1 MTLVNKKMIY
11 LQAISQTIISM
22 GQYYLINTYN
32 WVKTAVW
39 YAPKRVF
46 LDIELEKM
54 SIERDNN
61 LSEVDNM

>member
-11 LQAISQTIISM
+11 LQDISQTIISM

-39 YAPKRVF
+39 DAPKRVF